1 MDMLEA
7 TTLGIAID
15 RPWRAL
21 YDAIWQPAFFPK
33 WASGLSQS
41 SLQPDAERW
50 RAQGSEGTVWI
61 RFTPR
66 NEFGVMDHHVDTG
79 SGPEI
84 SIPLRVIENGGGAEV
99 ILTLFRQ
106 PGMSDEKFQAD
117 RDWVRRDLEKL
128 RELMQ
133 T

>member
-1 MDMLEA
+1 MLEA

-21 YDAIWQPAFFPK
+21 YDAIWQPTFFPE
-33 WASGLSQS
+33 WASGLSRS
-41 SLQPDAERW
+41 SLQGEGKRW
-50 RAQGSEGTVWI
+50 RAQGPEGTVWI
-61 RFTPR
+61 RFTPH
-66 NEFGVMDHHVDTG
+66 NEFGVMDHYVDTG

-84 SIPLRVIENGGGAEV
+84 SIPLRVIENDGGAEV

-106 PGMSDEKFQAD
+106 PGMTDEKFQAD
-117 RDWVRRDLEKL
+117 MDWVRRDLERL
-128 RELMQ
+128 QELMQ